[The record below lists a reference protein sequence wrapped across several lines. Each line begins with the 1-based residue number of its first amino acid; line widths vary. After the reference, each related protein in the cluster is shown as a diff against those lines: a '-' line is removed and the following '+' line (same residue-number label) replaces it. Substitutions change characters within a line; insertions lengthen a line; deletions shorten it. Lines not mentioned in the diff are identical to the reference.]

1 MNAFTNEHFAAVQQ
15 KQLAAIS
22 AWGNATI
29 EAVRR
34 LTELNLQTA
43 RAVMAEQRERVTAL
57 ATGQDWREVYAAQG
71 NGAQPATDKAMS
83 YARHV
88 QEIAADAQSEYQ
100 KLWEAAFI
108 VPAQAPAS
116 TIITTVSQ

>member
-1 MNAFTNEHFAAVQQ
+1 MNAFTNEQFAAVQQ
-15 KQLAAIS
+15 KQLAALS

-57 ATGQDWREVYAAQG
+57 TSGQDWRDVYTVPG
-71 NGAQPATDKAMS
+71 NGTQPATEKAMS

-100 KLWEAAFI
+100 KLWEAAFV
-108 VPAQAPAS
+108 VPAQASANVVVTS
-116 TIITTVSQ
+116 VSQ